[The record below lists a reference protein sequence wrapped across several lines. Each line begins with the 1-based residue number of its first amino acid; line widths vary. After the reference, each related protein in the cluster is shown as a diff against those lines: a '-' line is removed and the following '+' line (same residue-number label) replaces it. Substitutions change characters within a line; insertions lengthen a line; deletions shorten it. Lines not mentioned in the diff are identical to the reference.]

1 MASAHDKCQF
11 VADTC
16 DTVIYNNKRIFGLCS
31 GSWHRAPR
39 NPLQFQVLRRGV
51 SFIMLMRGQSWR
63 RWGRV
68 LGASEANPVITVLE
82 LSVPLL
88 GGGDSEKDRGAV
100 IEFSHQWPMT

>member
-1 MASAHDKCQF
+1 M
-11 VADTC
+11 
-16 DTVIYNNKRIFGLCS
+16 
-31 GSWHRAPR
+31 
-39 NPLQFQVLRRGV
+39 
-51 SFIMLMRGQSWR
+51 
-63 RWGRV
+63 